1 MGSKLFLWVRSGR
14 GVAALALGATL
25 AAASVSQATIH
36 VFRPRA
42 DYEVSTTNIPIAYFA
57 TESQQISTAFLGPFT
72 RGIRIEAQSGTV
84 WVSPQQSVAI
94 ASTAKIPH
102 YDPLTKRF
110 AAGELV
116 DGASFQN
123 AGSDYLAYTST
134 SEFTIG
140 ESAYLGFSFIAAGPG
155 RNFGWMAVE
164 RVANGVIVKAWAYQD
179 QQETPIAAGAETDVA
194 PAAEG
199 GHLTNLSVRTG
210 AGVDAQTLI
219 VGYVVGGAGTTG
231 GKSLLVR
238 GVGPALG
245 NFGVTGFV
253 ADPAI
258 TVYAGNT
265 VEATNQDWAGDAQ
278 VTAAAAR
285 LGAFAL
291 DAQSKDAALLA
302 TSAAGAHTLH
312 VTSGVYGVALAE
324 IYDAATSYTATDAR
338 LINVSARAQAGS
350 GNEALIAGFVIG
362 GTTSRTLLIRAVG
375 PGLAGFGVANTL
387 VDPKLTLFAGN
398 TTVAENDNWSEAAN
412 AATVAQT
419 AVTVGAFAL
428 TDGSKDAAI
437 QITLEPGVYTAHVT
451 AASGG
456 AGAALVE
463 IYEVAVP

>member
-1 MGSKLFLWVRSGR
+1 MPLSIHSLWVRNRSS
-14 GVAALALGATL
+14 L
-25 AAASVSQATIH
+25 
-36 VFRPRA
+36 
-42 DYEVSTTNIPIAYFA
+42 
-57 TESQQISTAFLGPFT
+57 
-72 RGIRIEAQSGTV
+72 
-84 WVSPQQSVAI
+84 
-94 ASTAKIPH
+94 
-102 YDPLTKRF
+102 
-110 AAGELV
+110 
-116 DGASFQN
+116 QN
-123 AGSDYLAYTST
+123 AGSNYLAYINT

-140 ESAYLGFSFIAAGPG
+140 ETAYVGFNFIAAGPG

-179 QQETPIAAGAETDVA
+179 QQETPIAAGAETDVT
-194 PAAEG
+194 PAVEG

-231 GKSLLVR
+231 GRSLLLR

-245 NFGVTGFV
+245 DFGVTGFV

-278 VTAAAAR
+278 VMAAAAR
-285 LGAFAL
+285 LGAFTL
-291 DAQSKDAALLA
+291 DAQSKDAALLT

-312 VTSGVYGVALAE
+312 VTSGVYGIALAE
-324 IYDAATSYTATDAR
+324 IYDAASSYAATDAR
-338 LINVSARAQAGS
+338 LINLSARAQAGA
-350 GNEALIAGFVIG
+350 GNDALIAGFVIG
-362 GTTSRTLLIRAVG
+362 GTTSRTLLIRGVG
-375 PGLAGFGVANTL
+375 PGLGDLGVTGAMA
-387 VDPKLTLFAGN
+387 DPKRTLFAGN

-428 TDGSKDAAI
+428 TDGSKDAAL

-451 AASGG
+451 TASGG
-456 AGAALVE
+456 AGVALVE
-463 IYEVAVP
+463 VYEVSVP